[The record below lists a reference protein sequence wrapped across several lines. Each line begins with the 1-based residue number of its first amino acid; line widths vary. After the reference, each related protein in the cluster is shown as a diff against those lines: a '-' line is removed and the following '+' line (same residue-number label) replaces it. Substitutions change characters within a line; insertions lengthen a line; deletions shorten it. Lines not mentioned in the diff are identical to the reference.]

1 MKQIGEYEVDD
12 YGISKIEKVIDEK
25 HYITRCIMPKE
36 VFIEAYNKYIG
47 DKTKIILNN
56 IRDEVKEA
64 SSRIEFGSNGTTI
77 PYINPNSVFH
87 IIDKYKE

>member
-1 MKQIGEYEVDD
+1 MKQMGEYEVDE
-12 YGISKIEKVIDEK
+12 YGIYKVEQVLDD
-25 HYITRCIMPKE
+25 HYISRCVMPKE

-56 IRDEVKEA
+56 IRDEVNKA
-64 SSRIEFGSNGTTI
+64 SSRIEFGSNGTTM